1 MLGAHNDL
9 TAVKRLEEQ
18 ADSGRVAADAANEEL
33 RTFAYS
39 IAHDMKA
46 PANTLYSLLN
56 RLSMMMPVDRQ
67 APQRQLMN
75 MSLQTID
82 RMRVPVDDVLEYTR
96 VVGAETAY
104 QSIDL
109 TNVAN
114 EVSVSLLA
122 ILRLRVPPLQSIRCQ
137 RLMQMQCKCGRSCK
151 TLSATPSS
159 SIAMVC
165 RRKCGCLL
173 VQKASSADCIVL
185 SVQDN
190 GVGIPDWTCRTA
202 SSPCS
207 RGCICMMSSPALG
220 LGLALMPAHR
230 CQSWRWQHQGC
241 FDAGC
246 RLHFFCGPADQAAQ
260 SEHGHGHRKSICI
273 LTPKTRRSSTAIL
286 IDDEQVDQILYK
298 MVIDESG
305 LVQSLMSFRYAQ
317 EALDYLQKPDRPEID
332 VIFLDI
338 NMPRMT
344 GFEFLEAATAE
355 LGASFAKIVVVMLTT
370 SMNPDDEER
379 ARQFPVVKEYIHKP
393 LQKEHLERVVE
404 LLAEHKG

>member
-75 MSLQTID
+75 ISLQTID

-114 EVSVSLLA
+114 EVVSVLAGDIEVTGATVTIDPLPTIDAAAMQMPALLQKLVSNA
-122 ILRLRVPPLQSIRCQ
+122 LKFNRDSVPPEVQV
-137 RLMQMQCKCGRSCK
+137 
-151 TLSATPSS
+151 SS
-159 SIAMVC
+159 SSGKQRGV
-165 RRKCGCLL
+165 
-173 VQKASSADCIVL
+173 IVL

-190 GVGIPDWTCRTA
+190 GVGIPLDMQDRVFA
-202 SSPCS
+202 MFS
-207 RGCICMMSSPALG
+207 RLHLHDEFAGAG
-220 LGLALMPAHR
+220 LGLAL
-230 CQSWRWQHQGC
+230 
-241 FDAGC
+241 C
-246 RLHFFCGPADQAAQ
+246 RRIAVN
-260 SEHGHGHRKSICI
+260 HGGNIKVVSTPDVGSIFSVELRI
-273 LTPKTRRSSTAIL
+273 KQPKTEPGT
-286 IDDEQVDQILYK
+286 
-298 MVIDESG
+298 
-305 LVQSLMSFRYAQ
+305 
-317 EALDYLQKPDRPEID
+317 EI
-332 VIFLDI
+332 
-338 NMPRMT
+338 
-344 GFEFLEAATAE
+344 
-355 LGASFAKIVVVMLTT
+355 
-370 SMNPDDEER
+370 
-379 ARQFPVVKEYIHKP
+379 
-393 LQKEHLERVVE
+393 
-404 LLAEHKG
+404 